1 MNLDRR
7 EFLQAAAA
15 SVAVGTWAASSKAED
30 AKAPAAIIDTHQ
42 HLWNL
47 TTQKLPWLAGAPEKL
62 KKDYTNKEYQEA
74 TAGLNIK
81 AVYMEVNVAPEQQ
94 VAEAEH
100 VISLAESAKHAT
112 VAAVISGQPSSDDFE
127 KYIRRFSVNP
137 YIKGVRRVLHD
148 PEIKQGTCLEKNF
161 VGNMRLLGALGLS
174 FDLCM
179 RPRELSDGVK
189 LAQQCPDT
197 RFIVDHCG
205 NADPKAFLKTPGNV
219 EPTHEADP
227 WKRDMEA
234 FAKLPNV
241 ICKISGIVVRAP
253 QDWSPETLAPVVN
266 FCLDTFGPDRV
277 VFGSDWPVCLLNAEL
292 LAWVSALQQIVSARP
307 AEQQTKLW
315 HDNAH
320 RLYALKG

>member
-1 MNLDRR
+1 M
-7 EFLQAAAA
+7 
-15 SVAVGTWAASSKAED
+15 AVGTWAASSKAED

-205 NADPKAFLKTPGNV
+205 MPRIDDFCWIAVQETNV
-219 EPTHEADP
+219 YGGLAVALPFIHSRP
-227 WKRDMEA
+227 RY
-234 FAKLPNV
+234 FAEV
-241 ICKISGIVVRAP
+241 ISELLFWVGEDKI
-253 QDWSPETLAPVVN
+253 L
-266 FCLDTFGPDRV
+266 
-277 VFGSDWPVCLLNAEL
+277 FGSDYAIWTPRWLVEKFWNFEIPEDIKAEHGVDLTPDAKRKILGLNA
-292 LAWVSALQQIVSARP
+292 A
-307 AEQQTKLW
+307 
-315 HDNAH
+315 
-320 RLYALKG
+320 RLYGIDIEAQRAKLRNEAVAEAAE